1 MIHVIDDDSAAA
13 DAIARTLR
21 ETGREVRIS
30 TSVTDAIATLAA
42 ETPSAVVLDLVLGT
56 DASALHAAL
65 VRRRIPVLLVS
76 GAEPA
81 RLPEVADPRGWRWL
95 AKPCEPDALV
105 SAVASLV
112 DTPERP
118 SQSSI
123 TRRGDGSVTATK
135 STAQV
140 VSETIVD
147 LVALAI
153 LGAVLIVVR
162 PSNPWVQGGCV
173 VGLLLL
179 AGVRVADLVA
189 LSRGLPLRGGPAA
202 LALAALAPVLA
213 RLLPPHT

>member
-13 DAIARTLR
+13 DAIALTLR

-123 TRRGDGSVTATK
+123 TRRGDGSVTTTK

-147 LVALAI
+147 LAALAI

-189 LSRGLPLRGGPAA
+189 LSRGLPLRGGPSAA
-202 LALAALAPVLA
+202 VLALLGAAAS
-213 RLLPPHT
+213 RLGGS

>member
-189 LSRGLPLRGGPAA
+189 LSRGLPLRGGPSAA
-202 LALAALAPVLA
+202 VLALLGAAAS
-213 RLLPPHT
+213 RLGGS

>member
-1 MIHVIDDDSAAA
+1 MIHVIDDDSVAA

-42 ETPSAVVLDLVLGT
+42 ETPTCVVLDLVLGT

-147 LVALAI
+147 LTALAI

-189 LSRGLPLRGGPAA
+189 LSRGLPLRGGPSAA
-202 LALAALAPVLA
+202 VLALLGAAAS
-213 RLLPPHT
+213 RLGGS

>member
-1 MIHVIDDDSAAA
+1 MIHVIDDDSVAA

-135 STAQV
+135 STTQV

-147 LVALAI
+147 LAALAI